1 MTLTQRAWI
10 SAHAYDRLCA
20 ELSTLQ
26 SLERD
31 PLIGAADLDQNV
43 AAIKHARRVRI
54 QQIHELLVNAV
65 VGEDPPNDGVAEPG
79 MVLTIRYDDTGD
91 IETFLLGVR
100 GAELD
105 DLEIYSVE
113 SPMGAAILGC
123 RAGEHLSFTAPS
135 GATVRATLLD
145 AVPHGLHNGSSCRSG
160 RMDVTRSPD

>member
-10 SAHAYDRLCA
+10 SSHAYERLRA

-31 PLIGAADLDQNV
+31 HLVGAGDLDQNL
-43 AAIKHARRVRI
+43 AAIKHARRVRM
-54 QQIHELLVNAV
+54 QHIHELLVNAV

-79 MVLTIRYDDTGD
+79 MVLTIRYEDTGE

-105 DLEIYSVE
+105 DLDIYSVE
-113 SPMGAAILGC
+113 SPMGAAILGR
-123 RAGEHLSFTAPS
+123 RAGEQLSFSTP
-135 GATVRATLLD
+135 GGRIVRATLLE
-145 AVPHGLHNGSSCRSG
+145 AVPHGLHNRSS
-160 RMDVTRSPD
+160 